1 MIYKVVFS
9 PEAENDLLELY
20 LYIAERTGDAH
31 ALVYIERLERYCKG
45 FEEFPERGTS
55 RDDLFPGLRVV
66 GFERRVSIAFHVNQV
81 PLAVNPGGKC
91 KAAFAIG
98 FGWDVGP
105 GLVLIGLFPD
115 GVAIVVFVGQQ
126 GDALACYAILMV
138 VGDIRF
144 LVTDQRAASIDD
156 LLGMSRSK
164 TNVSLYFIEF

>member
-66 GFERRVSIAFHVNQV
+66 GFERRVSIAFHVNADTV
-81 PLAVNPGGKC
+81 TFDRLLYGGRDLESLAGE
-91 KAAFAIG
+91 A
-98 FGWDVGP
+98 
-105 GLVLIGLFPD
+105 
-115 GVAIVVFVGQQ
+115 
-126 GDALACYAILMV
+126 
-138 VGDIRF
+138 
-144 LVTDQRAASIDD
+144 
-156 LLGMSRSK
+156 
-164 TNVSLYFIEF
+164 